1 VHLKVVTLA
10 SIRRALARTY
20 RDMLKGQTLQ
30 AAAALS
36 YYSILSVFPALI
48 LLSAVMAYIPL
59 PDLFE
64 DVLVAMGRVVPP
76 GTMPMV
82 NAVLTEI
89 LGKNSRAWLSLGTL
103 GTLWVVSSAFDEMI
117 AALDAAYD
125 VNDERASW
133 KTRLLALG
141 LAAITGVSLMCM
153 IATLIVGPRACAW
166 LAGKLPLFALFV
178 SSWPYLHWIVAIGF
192 TVFAVQMI
200 YLLAPNLKQ
209 SFSATLP
216 GALFA
221 VACWMGLSHLLGI
234 YFKYFG
240 NYNRIYGTLG
250 AVMALMTWLYWVYFI
265 LLAGGELNAELAK
278 ERQASHLPASGGP
291 PKRRSTDLAA

>member
-1 VHLKVVTLA
+1 
-10 SIRRALARTY
+10 
-20 RDMLKGQTLQ
+20 MLKGQTLQ

-48 LLSAVMAYIPL
+48 LLSALMAYIPL

-89 LGKNSRAWLSLGTL
+89 LGKNSRTWLSLGTL

-117 AALDAAYD
+117 EALDAAYD
-125 VNDERASW
+125 VNDERAFW

-141 LAAITGVSLMCM
+141 LAAITGVSLICTM
-153 IATLIVGPRACAW
+153 ATLILGPRACAW
-166 LAGKLPLFALFV
+166 FAGKSSLFAVFV
-178 SSWPYLHWIVAIGF
+178 SSWPYLHWVVAIGF

-200 YLLAPNLKQ
+200 YLLAPNVKQ
-209 SFSATLP
+209 RFLATLP
-216 GALFA
+216 GALLA
-221 VACWMGLSHLLGI
+221 VACWMGVSQLLGI

-265 LLAGGELNAELAK
+265 LLAGGELNTELAK
-278 ERQASHLPASGGP
+278 ERQASRLSASGSS
-291 PKRRSTDLAA
+291 PKKERSTDLAA